1 MKRKGLFIVIE
12 GIDGSGKSTQIEN
25 LQAYFQKKG
34 LDVVVTREPGGTKI
48 GEKIRGILLDPKNSE
63 MDSLTEMLLYAAS
76 RAQHVAELIKES
88 LDHGV
93 HVICDRFVLSSYVY
107 QGIAREIDLD
117 IVKKVN
123 GIAMRGLVPDI
134 TFFINID
141 DEEAFRRRR
150 KRMSSDRI
158 ENEDK
163 AFHLKVFKGYRELAE
178 DMENVVWIDGMK
190 SVENVTKEM
199 TGYIAGKIE

>member
-1 MKRKGLFIVIE
+1 MRRKGLFIVIE

-25 LQAYFQKKG
+25 LKAYFHEKG
-34 LDVVVTREPGGTKI
+34 LDVVVTREPGGTRI
-48 GEKIRGILLDPKNSE
+48 GEKIRGIVLDPENQE
-63 MDSLTEMLLYAAS
+63 MDSLTEMFLYAAS
-76 RAQHVAELIKES
+76 RAQHVAELVQKS
-88 LDHGV
+88 LDDGV

-107 QGIAREIDLD
+107 QGIARGIDLE

-123 GIAMRGLVPDI
+123 AVAMQGLVPDI

-141 DEEAFRRRR
+141 DDEAFRRRA

-163 AFHLKVFKGYRELAE
+163 AFHLKVFKGYRELAK

-190 SVENVTKEM
+190 SVENVTVDM
-199 TGYIAGKIE
+199 TGHIDGKI